1 MMSAD
6 EKVVEL
12 GPHDKM
18 TPEEALAYSKRESWD
33 NVIVVGFHKDDGSLV
48 VRSSHMSRE
57 FALWIAE
64 HLKLHVMDRL

>member
-1 MMSAD
+1 MSAN

-12 GPHDKM
+12 GPHNKM
-18 TPEEALAYSKRESWD
+18 TPEEALAYSSRESWD
-33 NVIVVGFHKDDGSLV
+33 QVIIVGFHKDDDDFV
-48 VRSSHMSRE
+48 VQSSHMSRE